1 MRYFKP
7 IGATVSANRNAEIGL
22 FTNPSGV
29 NHAMKENIKEKILAA
44 GASIIHRKGYNH
56 TGIQEVLQ
64 TVGVPKGSFYFY
76 FKNKED
82 FGLQVVDYFVSFFSA
97 QASPVLNDKGIPPL
111 ERMKKFLEEFKVL
124 FKEMNYECGCPLG
137 NLAQEMGDL
146 SPAFRSKLKDSLDL
160 MINLYANVLSE
171 AKQSGDISKDLDIQE
186 TAGFI
191 VSSWH
196 GALIRM
202 KIEKSDKPLDNHIR
216 FIFNHILK

>member
-1 MRYFKP
+1 MK
-7 IGATVSANRNAEIGL
+7 RNTEIGL
-22 FTNPSGV
+22 FTKPSSV
-29 NHAMKENIKEKILAA
+29 NRAMKENIKQKILAA

-56 TGIQEVLQ
+56 TGIQEILQ
-64 TVGVPKGSFYFY
+64 SVGVPKGSFYFY

-82 FGLQVVDYFVSFFSA
+82 FGLQVIDYFVSFFSA
-97 QASPVLNDKGIPPL
+97 QAAPVLSDNSIPPL
-111 ERMKKFLEEFKVL
+111 ERIKKLLEGFKVL

-146 SPAFRSKLKDSLDL
+146 SPAFRTKLKDSLDL
-160 MINLYANVLSE
+160 MNSLYVVLLSE
-171 AKQSGDISKDLDIQE
+171 AKQSGDISTDLDIQE

-196 GALIRM
+196 GALIHM

>member
-1 MRYFKP
+1 
-7 IGATVSANRNAEIGL
+7 
-22 FTNPSGV
+22 
-29 NHAMKENIKEKILAA
+29 MKENIKQKILAA

-56 TGIQEVLQ
+56 TGIQEILQ

-82 FGLQVVDYFVSFFSA
+82 FGLQVIDYFVSFFGA
-97 QASPVLNDKGIPPL
+97 QAAPVLNDNSIPPL
-111 ERMKKFLEEFKVL
+111 ERMKKFLEGFKVL

-146 SPAFRSKLKDSLDL
+146 SPAFRTKLKDSLDL
-160 MINLYANVLSE
+160 LIGLYADVLSE
-171 AKQSGDISKDLDIQE
+171 AKQAGDISEDLDIKE

-216 FIFNHILK
+216 FIFNHILI